1 MRGEINDRETMGTT
15 RTDQADE
22 TRALR
27 GHWVPFAVWAGV
39 LLLLQAAATI
49 WTLPRGIHPVSY
61 AVKSL
66 VCAGL
71 LLYYRPWRGQPGL
84 RAAEWGPALLAG
96 LLVAVLWIAPETPL
110 AGRRW
115 PGLQAFYYRWLV
127 FPPGRFPAYFDPA
140 VFPALPFNHLSLA
153 FSPSEAGWE
162 LVALKLLGSVGVIA
176 VIEEYFFR
184 GFLYRWIQGTRQA
197 VAAPIAF
204 DAAAFWSVAILFGL
218 EHDRWLAGMLAGL
231 VYGGLAAWTGRL
243 APAVMA
249 HVATNLLLG
258 LYVIASGQY
267 GFW

>member
-1 MRGEINDRETMGTT
+1 MDTT
-15 RTDQADE
+15 RTEQTDE

-27 GHWVPFAVWAGV
+27 GHWVPFVVWGGV
-39 LLLLQAAATI
+39 LLLLQAAETV
-49 WTLPRGIHPVSY
+49 WTLPRWIHPVIY

-71 LLYYRPWRGQPGL
+71 LLYYRPWRGQSGL
-84 RAAEWGPALLAG
+84 RAADWGPALLAG

-153 FSPSEAGWE
+153 YSPAEAGWG
-162 LVALKLLGSVGVIA
+162 LAALKLLGSAGVIA

-204 DAAAFWSVAILFGL
+204 DAAAFWSVVILFGL

-231 VYGGLAAWTGRL
+231 VYGGLAVRTGRI
-243 APAVMA
+243 APAVVA
-249 HVATNLLLG
+249 HVTTNLLLG

>member
-1 MRGEINDRETMGTT
+1 MREEAANRETMGTT
-15 RTDQADE
+15 CTGQAGGS
-22 TRALR
+22 RAWR

-39 LLLLQAAATI
+39 ILLLQAAEAF

-66 VCAGL
+66 ACAGL

-84 RAAEWGPALLAG
+84 RAADWGPALLAG

-153 FSPSEAGWE
+153 YSPAEAGWG
-162 LVALKLLGSVGVIA
+162 LVALKLLGSAGVIA

-184 GFLYRWIQGTRQA
+184 GFLYRWIRGTRLA

-204 DAAAFWSVAILFGL
+204 DAAAFWPVVVLFGL
-218 EHDRWLAGMLAGL
+218 EHDRWLAGLAAGI
-231 VYGGLAAWTGRL
+231 VYGGLAVRTGRI
-243 APAVMA
+243 APAVVA
-249 HVATNLLLG
+249 HVTTNLLLG
-258 LYVIASGQY
+258 LYVIMSGQY